1 MVSFQDIQTAHYMVA
16 ATGVLVA
23 AVFYIV
29 NLRETTK
36 NRRITFTNSVT
47 QQLFSEEGVRRELD
61 CYSMQWKDFNDFKNK
76 YDSSVNPE
84 SYVKRNSLLVQYDN
98 IGRQYRSGV
107 IDLDAFG
114 SVSAY
119 ALVLAWL
126 KFKPIIEGYRGLEYP
141 RDGFSDFEFIAEAL
155 EKRLKDKDPEFMK
168 VIDSISWIK
177 PLDQ

>member
-1 MVSFQDIQTAHYMVA
+1 MDLGILQPVSQVA
-16 ATGVLVA
+16 AAIGVCIA
-23 AVFYIV
+23 AFYYV
-29 NLRETTK
+29 LNLRETAK
-36 NRRITFTNSVT
+36 NRRAATSNNV
-47 QQLFSEEGVRRELD
+47 QQLFLTEEWQQRFLD
-61 CYSMQWKDFNDFKNK
+61 VMSMQWKDFEDFKNK
-76 YDSSVNPE
+76 YDSSVNPG

-114 SVSAY
+114 SISAY

-141 RDGFSDFEFIAEAL
+141 RDGFSDFGYIAVAL
-155 EKRLKDKDPEFMK
+155 EKRLEDKDPEFMK